1 MRIIELK
8 ITITKTKT
16 TKQNKKIS
24 LDMLN
29 RVKMATEKNQ

>member
-1 MRIIELK
+1 MTIIQIK

-24 LDMLN
+24 LDTLN